1 MATTDNLTDSTHI
14 SQESIDKLIDRNL
27 QAVLHN
33 ERSVQSDSS
42 SGQRIAAHVAA
53 FCGTMTFVW
62 IHMVI
67 FTLWIAYNTS
77 PWVLV
82 HYDPLPFTLLNF
94 MLSIEA
100 IFLSAFI
107 LMSQNQEAKMDKQ
120 RSHLDLQINLLT
132 EQGNTQMLKMLRS
145 IADKVGADFEE
156 HPDMQLMEQTT
167 QPERLLDQIN
177 EATVDNNKT
186 AS

>member
-1 MATTDNLTDSTHI
+1 MTNPNNVTDSTNT
-14 SQESIDKLIDRNL
+14 SQQSIDTLTDRNL
-27 QAVLHN
+27 QAILEK
-33 ERSVQSDSS
+33 ERLVQSGSTFA
-42 SGQRIAAHVAA
+42 QRFASYVAA
-53 FCGTMTFVW
+53 FCGSMTFVW

-177 EATVDNNKT
+177 EATVPKVSD
-186 AS
+186 

>member
-1 MATTDNLTDSTHI
+1 MATAAHLTDPPPATP
-14 SQESIDKLIDRNL
+14 ESIDTLTDRNL
-27 QAVLHN
+27 QAILHK
-33 ERSVQSDSS
+33 ERSVQSDTTI
-42 SGQRIAAHVAA
+42 GHRFAGHVAA
-53 FCGTMTFVW
+53 FCGSMTFVW
-62 IHMVI
+62 IHVVI

-82 HYDPLPFTLLNF
+82 HYDPLPFTFLNF
-94 MLSIEA
+94 TLSIEA

-107 LMSQNQEAKMDKQ
+107 LITQNREAQIDKQ

-132 EQGNTQMLKMLRS
+132 EQGNTQMLKILRS

-177 EATVDNNKT
+177 EATLDKNKA

>member
-1 MATTDNLTDSTHI
+1 MPSTDNLKDSTNS
-14 SQESIDKLIDRNL
+14 SQESIDTLTDRNL
-27 QAVLHN
+27 QSILN
-33 ERSVQSDSS
+33 KERLAQSDSTY
-42 SGQRIAAHVAA
+42 GQRFAGYVAA
-53 FCGTMTFVW
+53 FCGSMTFVW
-62 IHMVI
+62 IHVVI

-77 PWVLV
+77 PWVSV
-82 HYDPLPFTLLNF
+82 HPDPLPFTILNF
-94 MLSIEA
+94 ALSIEA

-107 LMSQNQEAKMDKQ
+107 LITQNREAQIDKQ

-132 EQGNTQMLKMLRS
+132 EQGNTQMLKILRS

-156 HPDMQLMEQTT
+156 DPDMQLMEQTT

-177 EATVDNNKT
+177 EATLDKNKA

>member
-1 MATTDNLTDSTHI
+1 MATTDHLNDSPHS
-14 SQESIDKLIDRNL
+14 SQESIDTLTDRNL
-27 QAVLHN
+27 QSILN
-33 ERSVQSDSS
+33 KERLAQSDSTY
-42 SGQRIAAHVAA
+42 GQRFAGYVAA

-62 IHMVI
+62 IHVVI

-77 PWVLV
+77 PWVSV
-82 HYDPLPFTLLNF
+82 HYDPLPFAFLNF
-94 MLSIEA
+94 SLSIEA

-107 LMSQNQEAKMDKQ
+107 LITQNREAQLDKQ

-132 EQGNTQMLKMLRS
+132 EQGNTQMLKILRS

-156 HPDMQLMEQTT
+156 DPDMQLMEQTT

-177 EATVDNNKT
+177 EATLDKNKA

>member
-1 MATTDNLTDSTHI
+1 MPSTDNLKDSTNS
-14 SQESIDKLIDRNL
+14 SQESIDTLTDRNL
-27 QAVLHN
+27 QSILN
-33 ERSVQSDSS
+33 KERLAQSDSTY
-42 SGQRIAAHVAA
+42 GQRFAGYVAA
-53 FCGTMTFVW
+53 FCGSMTFVW
-62 IHMVI
+62 IHVVI

-77 PWVLV
+77 PWVSV
-82 HYDPLPFTLLNF
+82 HPDPLPFTFLNF
-94 MLSIEA
+94 ALSIEA

-107 LMSQNQEAKMDKQ
+107 LITQNREAQIDKQ

-132 EQGNTQMLKMLRS
+132 EQGNTQMLKILRS

-156 HPDMQLMEQTT
+156 DPDMQLMEQTT

-177 EATVDNNKT
+177 EATLDKNKA

>member
-1 MATTDNLTDSTHI
+1 V
-14 SQESIDKLIDRNL
+14 SI
-27 QAVLHN
+27 
-33 ERSVQSDSS
+33 
-42 SGQRIAAHVAA
+42 
-53 FCGTMTFVW
+53 
-62 IHMVI
+62 
-67 FTLWIAYNTS
+67 
-77 PWVLV
+77 
-82 HYDPLPFTLLNF
+82 HYDPLPFTFLNF
-94 MLSIEA
+94 TLSIEA

-107 LMSQNQEAKMDKQ
+107 LITQNREAQIDKQ

-132 EQGNTQMLKMLRS
+132 EQGNTQMLKILRS

-177 EATVDNNKT
+177 EATVDKNKA

>member
-1 MATTDNLTDSTHI
+1 MATTDHLTDSPHI
-14 SQESIDKLIDRNL
+14 GQESIDKLTDRNL
-27 QAVLHN
+27 QAILHK
-33 ERSVQSDSS
+33 ERLVQSDTTR
-42 SGQRIAAHVAA
+42 GQRFAAFVAA
-53 FCGTMTFVW
+53 FCGSMTFVW
-62 IHMVI
+62 IHVVI

-77 PWVLV
+77 PWVAI
-82 HYDPLPFTLLNF
+82 HPDPLPFTFLNF
-94 MLSIEA
+94 ALSIEA

-107 LMSQNQEAKMDKQ
+107 LISQNQEARMDKQ
-120 RSHLDLQINLLT
+120 RSQLDLQINLLT

-156 HPDMQLMEQTT
+156 HPDMQLMEQAT

-177 EATVDNNKT
+177 EATLDKNKA

>member
-1 MATTDNLTDSTHI
+1 MATTTNSTYSPHGT
-14 SQESIDKLIDRNL
+14 QESIDTLTGRNL
-27 QAVLHN
+27 QAILHK
-33 ERSVQSDSS
+33 EQLTQSGNTR
-42 SGQRIAAHVAA
+42 GQRFAACVAE

-62 IHMVI
+62 IHVVI

-77 PWVLV
+77 PWVAV
-82 HYDPLPFTLLNF
+82 HPDPLPFSFLNITI
-94 MLSIEA
+94 SIEA

-107 LMSQNQEAKMDKQ
+107 LISQNQEARVDKQ

-132 EQGNTQMLKMLRS
+132 EQGTTQMLKMLRS

-156 HPDMQLMEQTT
+156 GPDMALMEQATR
-167 QPERLLDQIN
+167 PERLLDQIN
-177 EATVDNNKT
+177 AATQQEKNA

>member
-14 SQESIDKLIDRNL
+14 NQENIDKLIDRNL
-27 QAVLHN
+27 QAVLHT
-33 ERSVQSDSS
+33 ERSVQSESTR
-42 SGQRIAAHVAA
+42 GQRIAAYVAA

-62 IHMVI
+62 IHVVI
-67 FTLWIAYNTS
+67 ITLWISYNTS
-77 PWVLV
+77 PWVSV
-82 HYDPLPFTLLNF
+82 HPDPLPFNFLNF
-94 MLSIEA
+94 ALSIEA
-100 IFLSAFI
+100 VFLSAFI
-107 LMSQNQEAKMDKQ
+107 LISQNQEARISKQ

-145 IADKVGADFEE
+145 IADKVGAEFEE
-156 HPDMQLMEQTT
+156 HPDMQLMEQAT

-177 EATVDNNKT
+177 EATVDQNKT

>member
-14 SQESIDKLIDRNL
+14 SQESIDKLTDRNL

-33 ERSVQSDSS
+33 ERSVQSDSTR
-42 SGQRIAAHVAA
+42 GQRIAAHVAA

-62 IHMVI
+62 IHVVI
-67 FTLWIAYNTS
+67 ITLWIAYNTS
-77 PWVLV
+77 PWVSV
-82 HYDPLPFTLLNF
+82 HPDRLPFTLLNF
-94 MLSIEA
+94 TLSIEA

-107 LMSQNQEAKMDKQ
+107 LISQNQEARISKQ

-145 IADKVGADFEE
+145 IADKVGAEFEE
-156 HPDMQLMEQTT
+156 HPDMQLMEQAT

>member
-42 SGQRIAAHVAA
+42 RGQRIAAHVAA

-120 RSHLDLQINLLT
+120 RSHLDLQIN
-132 EQGNTQMLKMLRS
+132 
-145 IADKVGADFEE
+145 
-156 HPDMQLMEQTT
+156 
-167 QPERLLDQIN
+167 

>member
-1 MATTDNLTDSTHI
+1 MSNPDNVTDSTNT
-14 SQESIDKLIDRNL
+14 SQQSIDTLTDRNL
-27 QAVLHN
+27 KAILEK
-33 ERSVQSDSS
+33 ERLVQSDSTFT
-42 SGQRIAAHVAA
+42 QRFARYVAA

-62 IHMVI
+62 IHAVI
-67 FTLWIAYNTS
+67 FILWVVYNTS

-94 MLSIEA
+94 VLSIEA

-156 HPDMQLMEQTT
+156 HPDMQLMEQAT

-177 EATVDNNKT
+177 EATVPK
-186 AS
+186 ASN